1 MPKASKKR
9 PIVFLNAPINTFFPP
24 RLYLRFKVKYISNL
38 IYIMNFENIC
48 YFKEECFLSYKL
60 LNKENIQN
68 VLDILVKTYPEV
80 KCGLDYTTP
89 FELVISLILAAQCT
103 DKRVNI
109 IRPILTEKY
118 PTPAD
123 VSKLEINEIY
133 SYIKSCSFPNNKS
146 KHILDC
152 SKVLVEKFNSE
163 VPSTMEDLL
172 TLPGIGRKS
181 ANIILSECFNNPV
194 GIAVDT
200 HVKRITKRIG
210 LTNNTEPEK
219 IEKDLMCKIPKE
231 IWKDIN
237 HILVTHGREIC
248 IARKPKCSECPI
260 NSICREYITKS
271 K

>member
-1 MPKASKKR
+1 M
-9 PIVFLNAPINTFFPP
+9 
-24 RLYLRFKVKYISNL
+24 
-38 IYIMNFENIC
+38 
-48 YFKEECFLSYKL
+48 SYKL
-60 LNKENIQN
+60 LNKKNIN
-68 VLDILVKTYPEV
+68 SVLDILIKTYPEV
-80 KCGLDYTTP
+80 KCGLDYNTP

-109 IRPILTEKY
+109 IRPIFTDKY
-118 PTPAD
+118 PSPLYI
-123 VSKLEINEIY
+123 SKLEINEIY
-133 SYIKSCSFPNNKS
+133 SYIKSCSFPNNKA

-152 SKVLVEKFNSE
+152 SRVLVEKFNE
-163 VPSTMEDLL
+163 IVPDTMDELL

-219 IEKDLMCKIPKE
+219 IEKDLMRKIPKE

-237 HILVTHGREIC
+237 HILVTHGREVC
-248 IARKPKCSECPI
+248 LARKPRCSECPI
-260 NSICREYITKS
+260 QNLCREYITKS

>member
-1 MPKASKKR
+1 M
-9 PIVFLNAPINTFFPP
+9 
-24 RLYLRFKVKYISNL
+24 
-38 IYIMNFENIC
+38 
-48 YFKEECFLSYKL
+48 SYKL
-60 LNKENIQN
+60 LNKENIQD
-68 VLDILVKTYPEV
+68 VLDTLVKTYPDA
-80 KCGLDYTTP
+80 KCGLDYNTP

-109 IRPILTEKY
+109 IRPIFTDKY
-118 PTPAD
+118 ISPLE

-133 SYIKSCSFPNNKS
+133 RYIKSCSFPNNKA
-146 KHILDC
+146 KHILEC
-152 SKVLVEKFNSE
+152 SKVLVENFNGT
-163 VPSTMEDLL
+163 VPNTMDELL

-210 LTNNTEPEK
+210 FTNNTEPEK
-219 IEKDLMCKIPKE
+219 IEKDLIRKIPKE
-231 IWKDIN
+231 QWKDIN

-260 NSICREYITKS
+260 QNLCREYITKS